1 MFHDIF
7 EIYGFERFCTFFKI
21 FSGLQAKIKEHKELV
36 AQLQRELDVN
46 RIKVS
51 EAVADI
57 HKVFTFC
64 TKYAK

>member
-7 EIYGFERFCTFFKI
+7 EKYGFERFCTFFQI

-64 TKYAK
+64 TK